1 MKKASTLKVSAQ
13 LLKLTTLQT
22 VKDNDTRWTL
32 VFEMTTQFFHI
43 QKELSAQ
50 SAIQDL
56 HLLLPTL
63 VEVDVFSRNST
74 K

>member
-43 QKELSAQ
+43 QKELSA
-50 SAIQDL
+50 IQDL